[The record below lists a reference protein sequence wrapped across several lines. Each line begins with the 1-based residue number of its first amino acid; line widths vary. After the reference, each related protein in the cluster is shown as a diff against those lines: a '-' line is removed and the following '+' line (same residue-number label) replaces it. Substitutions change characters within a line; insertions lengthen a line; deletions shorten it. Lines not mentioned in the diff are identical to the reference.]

1 MFTDVFSLLKTQKA
15 HQQWRFYFD
24 AMKIEDCF
32 YIGYI
37 TKTKGLKGEVQVYFE
52 YDEPADLLLESVFAE
67 INGKLIPFFI
77 STYKLQN
84 NQTGNFY
91 FDDIDTIEKAQT
103 LIRKKLYLSNSL
115 KPVREDDEFLI
126 TDLKGFIVH
135 DQTVGELGEIIE
147 IHEYPQQFVAVV
159 SYQFKEIMFPLN
171 DDLIVEI
178 DEENGILKVDLPEGL
193 IDLYLEA

>member
-1 MFTDVFSLLKTQKA
+1 
-15 HQQWRFYFD
+15 
-24 AMKIEDCF
+24 MKIEDCF

-52 YDEPADLLLESVFAE
+52 YDEPANLPLDSVFAE
-67 INGKLIPFFI
+67 INGKLVPLFI

-103 LIRKKLYLSNSL
+103 LIRKKLYLLNSL
-115 KPVREDDEFLI
+115 KPVRDDDEFLI
-126 TDLKGFIVH
+126 TDLKGFMVH
-135 DQTVGELGEIIE
+135 DQTVGELGDIIE

-159 SYQFKEIMFPLN
+159 SYKFKEIKFPLN

-193 IDLYLEA
+193 VDLYLES